1 MAELILTIPNDLVVA
16 GFFLSVHKPDH
27 FPATNIVDH
36 KMHLPSCREIIEDC
50 GIRVEW
56 IRVVLVPARLRRE
69 RWVRHLATRDPH

>member
-16 GFFLSVHKPDH
+16 GRFRFIYQPDNL
-27 FPATNIVDH
+27 AAQDIVDH